1 MSQQRPNE
9 MYMDFPHPTSRS
21 PSSSRTP
28 YSHPAFPNGFS
39 LPRHSQRPFDSPLGS
54 SALYSN
60 DRVTPGGYTLRAGM
74 DQMSSVPGLAGGYM
88 LDNNQSW
95 AYNANN
101 VATISGP
108 LNGGGARQRGG
119 NRRTALPSTW
129 TDANSMGMH
138 PPMPTFQPPGLSS
151 NPMSSG
157 LRMDQVASPD
167 TRSPNPQPGESDQL
181 IPTAIVIK
189 NIPFAI
195 RKETLAQLMTDL
207 HLPQPYAFN
216 YHFDGGIFRGLAF
229 ANFQS
234 PEDTR
239 LVIETMNGLEVH
251 GRKLRVEYKKM
262 LPEAERERIEREKR
276 ERRGQLEEQHRG
288 PVLHQQPSLQTLTS
302 MSNNQQQPRHT
313 HLRDLDLNDPITLQY
328 YTELTI
334 FQRDES
340 REILIYPS
348 SVSPE
353 ERRQIHIL
361 AHYMGLE
368 HRSVGDADSRQ
379 IQVIKPHVPSPTAQ
393 SHTGTSVGLDLHRR
407 GLSRAA
413 TFDFAAD
420 RDPRGGAGGYPHAI
434 GRQGPTLELP
444 GSPDG
449 AVLPNNLRTAK
460 SFADLRSF
468 SPSPSHSSS
477 SYLNPATGI
486 GGLPTSSLARLGE
499 YTGSLHQAGFL
510 ASPTLTSSSLGTAGS
525 QGSSN
530 EATVLATTLSSL
542 NLGSFESSSAS
553 SQNRSAPGA
562 IGSHRPSA
570 NGSSNRTAPERQPRG
585 PEWESASGFSG
596 RNRVNGHMQRGSG
609 EFVPSDLID
618 Q

>member
-1 MSQQRPNE
+1 MS
-9 MYMDFPHPTSRS
+9 
-21 PSSSRTP
+21 
-28 YSHPAFPNGFS
+28 G
-39 LPRHSQRPFDSPLGS
+39 
-54 SALYSN
+54 
-60 DRVTPGGYTLRAGM
+60 
-74 DQMSSVPGLAGGYM
+74 
-88 LDNNQSW
+88 
-95 AYNANN
+95 
-101 VATISGP
+101 
-108 LNGGGARQRGG
+108 
-119 NRRTALPSTW
+119 
-129 TDANSMGMH
+129 
-138 PPMPTFQPPGLSS
+138 
-151 NPMSSG
+151 G
-157 LRMDQVASPD
+157 LRMDQVSSD
-167 TRSPNPQPGESDQL
+167 TRSPNPQTGDADQL

-288 PVLHQQPSLQTLTS
+288 PVLHQQPSLQTLS
-302 MSNNQQQPRHT
+302 RRDAGYDRH
-313 HLRDLDLNDPITLQY
+313 LNDPITLQH
-328 YTELTI
+328 YTELTL
-334 FQRDES
+334 FRRDES
-340 REILIYPS
+340 REILIFPS

-379 IQVIKPHVPSPTAQ
+379 IQVIKPHVPSPTSQA
-393 SHTGTSVGLDLHRR
+393 HTGTSVSLDLHRR

-420 RDPRGGAGGYPHAI
+420 RDSRGAAGGYPHAI

-444 GSPDG
+444 GSPDTV
-449 AVLPNNLRTAK
+449 AIPNNLRTAK

-477 SYLNPATGI
+477 SYLNPSTGM
-486 GGLPTSSLARLGE
+486 GGLPSSSLARLGD
-499 YTGSLHQAGFL
+499 YTGNA
-510 ASPTLTSSSLGTAGS
+510 AS
-525 QGSSN
+525 QGSN
-530 EATVLATTLSSL
+530 EANVLASTLSSL
-542 NLGSFESSSAS
+542 NLGSFESNAAT
-553 SQNRSAPGA
+553 SQNRSTPGA

-570 NGSSNRTAPERQPRG
+570 NGSSSRAAPDRQPRG
-585 PEWESASGFSG
+585 PEWEAASGFSG
-596 RNRVNGHMQRGSG
+596 RSRVNGHMQRGSG
-609 EFVPSDLID
+609 EFAPGASVEM
-618 Q
+618 